1 MNKISIYL
9 LLLLVTLIS
18 SKTEKKTKTSQI
30 KELLY
35 IINSDEFFNSLTKII
50 DAIIKK
56 DFNEI
61 LNSVYLFYQDIKLL
75 FQQKNKIENQN
86 GDEIVLQYPR
96 VVLTLYTIIKEQA
109 FDWYDEGGFDK
120 LKRNCFTY
128 YGQTTW
134 FCKLIP

>member
-9 LLLLVTLIS
+9 VFLLITLIS
-18 SKTEKKTKTSQI
+18 CKTETKPKISQI
-30 KELLY
+30 EELLN
-35 IINSDEFFNSLTKII
+35 IINSEEFFISFTKVI
-50 DAIIKK
+50 DAIKTK
-56 DFNEI
+56 DFNKI
-61 LNSVYLFYQDIKLL
+61 LSSIYLFYQDIKLL

-86 GDEIVLQYPR
+86 EDEIVLQYPR